1 MDEFYRRYRTAARR
15 RREEPPAPCQD
26 SGAARCCP
34 ACREQDLRV
43 VDCIRA
49 AAGGLCVV
57 RRRCASC
64 GKEVSRLEN
73 EQT

>member
-1 MDEFYRRYRTAARR
+1 MDEFRKRYAAARR
-15 RREEPPAPCQD
+15 RREVPPAPCQD
-26 SGAARCCP
+26 AGEARCCP
-34 ACREQDLRV
+34 ACREVDLRV
-43 VDCIRA
+43 LDCIRA

-57 RRRCASC
+57 RRRCRSC